1 MLELR
6 QQQQLLL
13 GSGCVVSAG
22 GNGTASI
29 YKIEGFDDF
38 FEINNGSLAVIDR
51 ISVGD
56 SDIVSTTSSLNW
68 KSRIYVYGKSI
79 TEIVVNGTLF
89 LGPAYGAA
97 GGYSTGHASLIK
109 QLTSDFDTHRLSES
123 YNGNIVSI
131 AEVGGTGSGF
141 KTTAYFSELLFG
153 DTDPRFNIIKFTLR
167 GYCWR
172 NSNT

>member
-1 MLELR
+1 MSEL

-13 GSGCVVSAG
+13 GSGCVVSTG
-22 GNGTASI
+22 GNDTASI
-29 YKIEGFDDF
+29 YKIDQFNNF

-89 LGPAYGAA
+89 LGPVHATADGHSAE
-97 GGYSTGHASLIK
+97 HASLIK
-109 QLTSDFDTHRLSES
+109 QLTSDFDKHRLSKS
-123 YNGNIVSI
+123 YKGNMVSI

-153 DTDPRFNIIKFTLR
+153 DTDPRFNIIKFTLK